1 MRLVR
6 LPTILLLLLLI
17 GAGPACQ
24 TSRKMP
30 CPTDAERGGLFGFL
44 KKKKVNAT
52 AAMQEAEGQ
61 GDAADSPTA
70 AQADAGRSVG
80 GGGFKEDKHGLLKK
94 KKFKHLRNRDRIGQ
108 RSFLGLQF

>member
-1 MRLVR
+1 MRL
-6 LPTILLLLLLI
+6 PSILLLLLLI
-17 GAGPACQ
+17 AGPACQ

-30 CPTDAERGGLFGFL
+30 CPTDDAKGGLFGFM
-44 KKKKVNAT
+44 KKKKTNAT

-80 GGGFKEDKHGLLKK
+80 GGGFKEDKKGLIKK
-94 KKFKHLRNRDRIGQ
+94 KKYKHLRSRDRTGQ
-108 RSFLGLQF
+108 RSFLGLTF